1 MKNTGKK
8 NQRSAWAAVLL
19 TIAVAVWFMTAVGNL
34 RAESRE
40 KAQQQLEEAIRRAA
54 VTCYA
59 NEGIY
64 PPNVEYLQIHYG
76 IQIDDERYV
85 VYYDSFADNLMPEI
99 TVVEL
104 Q

>member
-1 MKNTGKK
+1 M
-8 NQRSAWAAVLL
+8 LL
-19 TIAVAVWFMTAVGNL
+19 TIAAAVWFLTAVGNL
-34 RAESRE
+34 QAESRE
-40 KAQQQLEEAIRRAA
+40 KARDQLEEAIRRAA

-76 IQIDDERYV
+76 IQIDDERYAV
-85 VYYDSFADNLMPEI
+85 HYDIFADNLMPEI
-99 TVVEL
+99 TVVEI